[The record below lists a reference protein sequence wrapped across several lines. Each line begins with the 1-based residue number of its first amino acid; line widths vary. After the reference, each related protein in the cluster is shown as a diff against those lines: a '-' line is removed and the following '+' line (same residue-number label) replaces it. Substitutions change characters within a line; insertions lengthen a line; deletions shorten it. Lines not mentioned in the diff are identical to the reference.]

1 MGRITYLNAGLLA
14 WVGLAMI
21 GIGAAVLL
29 PMSRSWLMFIPLAV
43 AFVLFFVWAIR
54 VTVLRLHDMN
64 RSGWWVLVTLIPYV
78 GWVASLV
85 LMFMPGT
92 PEDNDYGEKPKR
104 GSTARGHRDT
114 GRGHRGGASGD
125 DVCRV
130 HDQARFARAGSG

>member
-1 MGRITYLNAGLLA
+1 
-14 WVGLAMI
+14 MI

-43 AFVLFFVWAIR
+43 AFVLFFIWAIR

-64 RSGWWVLVTLIPYV
+64 RSGWWVLVTLIPYL

-92 PEDNDYGEKPKR
+92 SEDNDYGEKPKQ
-104 GSTARGHRDT
+104 GSTAVAISILVVVIVAGVIATTFASSMIKRGS
-114 GRGHRGGASGD
+114 RGQEAAERIE
-125 DVCRV
+125 
-130 HDQARFARAGSG
+130 ARSEAA